1 MRHGFPPAVATWF
14 LKLFL
19 NRVEDESI
27 VGDLLEQYQRGR
39 GWFWYWRQVIGIVGL
54 RLCRKVQRLSV
65 SINSF
70 SIGQA
75 AAVLLFVAVISA
87 VLLSDI
93 WALLLIGIIGG
104 IIAGSLT
111 FLLGNTQTE
120 PPKFNGSGP
129 APMRHPGISISHIPV
144 EGSAGLLFVFATI
157 FIFVVGIQAIREMVA
172 ITAPLAMLAL
182 GILAYWHK
190 RHPMKIQG
198 LNLHK

>member
-1 MRHGFPPAVATWF
+1 MRHGLPPAVATWF

-65 SINSF
+65 SINNSF

-75 AAVLLFVAVISA
+75 AAVILFVAVISA

-93 WALLLIGIIGG
+93 WVLLL
-104 IIAGSLT
+104 
-111 FLLGNTQTE
+111 
-120 PPKFNGSGP
+120 
-129 APMRHPGISISHIPV
+129 
-144 EGSAGLLFVFATI
+144 
-157 FIFVVGIQAIREMVA
+157 
-172 ITAPLAMLAL
+172 
-182 GILAYWHK
+182 
-190 RHPMKIQG
+190 
-198 LNLHK
+198 